1 MNFFPFHIND
11 FAQAAGHLS
20 FVEEGAYQRMI
31 RKYYADESPLPGDVK
46 TVQRLVG
53 ARSAAE
59 RKAVET
65 VLREFFTL
73 RDNFWHQS
81 RCDEEIERYLGK
93 KVGADQKRENTAERQ
108 RRHRDRRRK
117 LFDELR
123 EYDIVPAYETS
134 TTELEAILSR
144 VTSASL
150 GSPVT
155 RDATAT
161 HTPVTSNHTKE
172 EGGVSLAR
180 DLVVQ
185 ASIELRKRGVRV
197 TPSNPDLIAATSE
210 GVTVTHLC
218 DLAEA
223 NPGKPIGYLLAIG
236 RREHAEGAKQ
246 LQPGT
251 THANRTPSRKL
262 SAVEQI
268 EQAIAERKRREV
280 ADAGEAL
287 ADGPG

>member
-1 MNFFPFHIND
+1 MNYFEHHIGD
-11 FAQAAGHLS
+11 YAQATAHLS
-20 FVEEGAYQRMI
+20 FVEDAAYHRMM
-31 RKYYADESPLPGDVK
+31 RKYYADEGPLPGDVK

-65 VLREFFTL
+65 VLREFFTF
-73 RDNFWHQS
+73 RDNYWHQS

-161 HTPVTSNHTKE
+161 HTPVTSNHTKDKE
-172 EGGVSLAR
+172 LPPAAGTVLP
-180 DLVVQ
+180 
-185 ASIELRKRGVRV
+185 ELRDPIFGTGLDFLMRKGIRERAARSFLGLLRKELNDDFAASELLTRAEHQDV
-197 TPSNPDLIAATSE
+197 SNPQAWLTAA
-210 GVTVTHLC
+210 
-218 DLAEA
+218 AKA
-223 NPGKPIGYLLAIG
+223 RKQ
-236 RREHAEGAKQ
+236 HAHPNHVAG
-246 LQPGT
+246 
-251 THANRTPSRKL
+251 RKL
-262 SAVEQI
+262 SAVEQV
-268 EQAIAERKRREV
+268 EQAIRDRRAAEQGAP
-280 ADAGEAL
+280 AD
-287 ADGPG
+287 